1 MMKSNEILCLKGV
14 SKSFPATARGGEPI
28 EILDSIDLILSSA
41 TSIAIT
47 GKSGSGKSTLL
58 QISAGL
64 LSSEKGEVLFDG
76 KKLNTLNDTQLSR
89 IRSNSMGFIFQSSL
103 LLDDFTA
110 LENVT
115 VPAMIMG
122 VGEKEARSKAQH
134 LLESVGLSDRL
145 DHKSDQLSGGERQ
158 RVAIARALVNEPLI
172 LFADEPT
179 GSLDERNAA
188 LIEDMLFHLV
198 AEKQVAL
205 MLITHNTPFASRC
218 DRVYRLHNRKVE
230 VIR

>member
-1 MMKSNEILCLKGV
+1 MTKSNEILSLKGV

-28 EILDSIDLILSSA
+28 EILDLIDLELYPA

-64 LSSEKGEVLFDG
+64 LSSERGEVLFDG
-76 KKLNTLNDTQLSR
+76 KKLNTLNDAQLSK

-122 VGEKEARSKAQH
+122 LGEKEARTKALR

-158 RVAIARALVNEPLI
+158 RVAIARALVNEPLV

-188 LIEDMLFHLV
+188 LIEDMLFDLV

-205 MLITHNTPFASRC
+205 MLITHNIPFASRC
-218 DRVYRLHNRKVE
+218 DQVFRLHNRKVE

>member
-1 MMKSNEILCLKGV
+1 MTKSNEILSLKGV
-14 SKSFPATARGGEPI
+14 CKSFPATARGGEPI
-28 EILDSIDLILSSA
+28 EILDSIDLALSPA

-64 LSSEKGEVLFDG
+64 LSSEKGEVFFDG
-76 KKLNTLNDTQLSR
+76 KKLNTLNDAQLSR

-122 VGEKEARSKAQH
+122 VGEKEACSKALH

-158 RVAIARALVNEPLI
+158 RVAIARALVNEPLV

>member
-1 MMKSNEILCLKGV
+1 MTKSNEILSLKGV

-28 EILDSIDLILSSA
+28 EILDLIDLELFPA

-64 LSSEKGEVLFDG
+64 LSSEKGEVFFDG
-76 KKLNTLNDTQLSR
+76 KKLNTLNDAQLSR

-122 VGEKEARSKAQH
+122 VGEREARAKALH

-158 RVAIARALVNEPLI
+158 RVAIARALVNEPLV

-179 GSLDERNAA
+179 GSLDERNAS
-188 LIEDMLFHLV
+188 LIEDMLFRLV

-205 MLITHNTPFASRC
+205 MLITHNTAFASRC
-218 DRVYRLHNRKVE
+218 DTVYRLHNRKVE

>member
-1 MMKSNEILCLKGV
+1 MTKSDEILSLKGV

-28 EILDSIDLILSSA
+28 EILDSIDLALHPA

-64 LSSEKGEVLFDG
+64 LASDNGEVLFDG
-76 KKLNTLNDTQLSR
+76 KRLDTLNDAQLSR

-122 VGEKEARSKAQH
+122 VGEKQARKKALN

-158 RVAIARALVNEPLI
+158 RVAIARALVNEPLV

-188 LIEDMLFHLV
+188 LIEDMLFRLV
-198 AEKQVAL
+198 SEKQVSL

-218 DRVYRLHNRKVE
+218 DRVFRLHNRKVE

>member
-1 MMKSNEILCLKGV
+1 MTKSNEILRLKGV
-14 SKSFPATARGGEPI
+14 CKSFPATARGGEPI
-28 EILDSIDLILSSA
+28 EILDSIDLTLSPA

-64 LSSEKGEVLFDG
+64 LSCEKGAVLFDG
-76 KKLNTLNDTQLSR
+76 KKLNTLNDAQLSR

-110 LENVT
+110 LENVA

-122 VGEKEARSKAQH
+122 VGKKQAREKALH

-188 LIEDMLFHLV
+188 FIEDMLFQLV
-198 AEKQVAL
+198 DENQVAL

-218 DRVYRLHNRKVE
+218 DRVYRLHNRTME
-230 VIR
+230 VIK

>member
-1 MMKSNEILCLKGV
+1 MTKSNEILSLTGV
-14 SKSFPATARGGEPI
+14 SKSFPATARGGAPI
-28 EILDSIDLILSSA
+28 EILDAIDLTLHPA
-41 TSIAIT
+41 TSVAIT

-64 LSSEKGEVLFDG
+64 LSCEMGEVSFNG
-76 KKLNTLNDTQLSR
+76 KRLNSLEDAPLSK
-89 IRSNSMGFIFQSSL
+89 IRSHFMGFIFQSSL

-122 VGEKEARSKAQH
+122 LGEKESRKRALH

-188 LIEDMLFHLV
+188 LIEDMLFSLV

-205 MLITHNTPFASRC
+205 MLITHNMPFASRC
-218 DRVYRLHNRKVE
+218 DTVYRLHNRKVE
-230 VIR
+230 AIK